1 MIKQVLK
8 NFLKFASLKFFIGIY
23 PLLLIP
29 FIVRIIGMDDYVVY
43 AMLHSGVIWSIIFIK
58 FGFGLSASK
67 LISTNRNDVEACSKI
82 FSYVILLSS
91 ILILMS
97 AILFIYYEI
106 IGLEDLVINFNLI
119 FLFVFLYLFLKG

>member
-29 FIVRIIGMDDYVVY
+29 FIVRIIGMDDYGVY

-91 ILILMS
+91 ILI
-97 AILFIYYEI
+97 F
-106 IGLEDLVINFNLI
+106 
-119 FLFVFLYLFLKG
+119 